1 MSDDDS
7 SKNGKDESG
16 SSITIEISD
25 SISVVIAKNIWKNK
39 DRLDI
44 RTYVKTENYTGPTK
58 KGISVPFEK
67 IDKIIS
73 ALKEIKELKNNV
85 PEMKSNELRE
95 LTKSEKELLS
105 D

>member
-7 SKNGKDESG
+7 SKNGKDESD

-73 ALKEIKELKNNV
+73 ALNEVSELKNKGHKLKN
-85 PEMKSNELRE
+85 KD
-95 LTKSEKELLS
+95 T
-105 D
+105 